1 MALPQPKGKQLE
13 VLDLKPEGH
22 NVVLGTAGSGKTTL
36 AIYRAIYLA
45 TLDDKEKV
53 MLVTFNTT
61 LVKYLEAIVGSE
73 IPRNIEVRN
82 YHKFAR
88 GYLISTSFASTVSA
102 RQDYIFDS
110 MQLWTKRSQAEN
122 GFITLESIP
131 TCSLDV
137 LFILGHNS
145 EVEHYLATHLASIH
159 EANIVIIT
167 CSACTNLYAV
177 KKSRKNIYLTR
188 QEDNNTAEL
197 LLGTKFGFTFD
208 LTKSELIFYNNIHL
222 GDIITRLNNAFT
234 KIN

>member
-1 MALPQPKGKQLE
+1 M
-13 VLDLKPEGH
+13 
-22 NVVLGTAGSGKTTL
+22 
-36 AIYRAIYLA
+36 R
-45 TLDDKEKV
+45 
-53 MLVTFNTT
+53 
-61 LVKYLEAIVGSE
+61 
-73 IPRNIEVRN
+73 
-82 YHKFAR
+82 
-88 GYLISTSFASTVSA
+88 YLISTSFASTVSA

-167 CSACTNLYAV
+167 CSVCTNLYAV

>member
-1 MALPQPKGKQLE
+1 M
-13 VLDLKPEGH
+13 
-22 NVVLGTAGSGKTTL
+22 
-36 AIYRAIYLA
+36 R
-45 TLDDKEKV
+45 
-53 MLVTFNTT
+53 
-61 LVKYLEAIVGSE
+61 
-73 IPRNIEVRN
+73 
-82 YHKFAR
+82 
-88 GYLISTSFASTVSA
+88 YLISTSFASTVSA

-122 GFITLESIP
+122 GFITLETNP
-131 TCSLDV
+131 TSSLDV
-137 LFILGHNS
+137 LLNLRHNT
-145 EVEHYLATHLASIH
+145 EEEHYKPTQLATIQQ
-159 EANIVIIT
+159 ANIVNIT